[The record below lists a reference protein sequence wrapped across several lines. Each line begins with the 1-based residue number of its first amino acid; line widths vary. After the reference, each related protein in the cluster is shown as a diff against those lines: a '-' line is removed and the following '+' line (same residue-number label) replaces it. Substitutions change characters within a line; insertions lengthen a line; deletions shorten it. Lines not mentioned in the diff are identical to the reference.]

1 ESGVE
6 AEFENGVLKIT
17 APKAA
22 PQVEEA
28 KAKKLEIK
36 GK

>member
-1 ESGVE
+1 
-6 AEFENGVLKIT
+6 VLKIT

-22 PQVEEA
+22 PQVEEM
-28 KAKKLEIK
+28 KVKKLEIK